1 MAFKKKSFWV
11 NDDESSIVD
20 ADKFWN
26 FAEKVMLDN
35 GEVNCVPM
43 YACPA
48 PEKTKKPDIR
58 DIDKSIAESL
68 KASPEKVLIPA
79 CQARKEAT
87 DTMYRNIVNEIN
99 KAISEGETYC
109 IYKTGSDVPEWIRK
123 ELSELG
129 YEVVLTMKQKVII
142 KW

>member
-1 MAFKKKSFWV
+1 MAFKKKSFWI
-11 NDDESSIVD
+11 NDEESKIVD

-26 FAEKVMLDN
+26 IAEKVMLN
-35 GEVNCVPM
+35 TKEMNEEL
-43 YACPA
+43 A
-48 PEKTKKPDIR
+48 PTRPLP
-58 DIDKSIAESL
+58 S
-68 KASPEKVLIPA
+68 A

-87 DTMYRNIVNEIN
+87 NIMYRNIVNEIN

>member
-11 NDDESSIVD
+11 NDKELVD
-20 ADKFWN
+20 SDKFWDL
-26 FAEKVMLDN
+26 AKSVMLNDE
-35 GEVNCVPM
+35 GVNCVPV
-43 YACPA
+43 YACPV
-48 PEKTKKPDIR
+48 PEKTKKPDIK
-58 DIDKSIAESL
+58 DIDKGIAESL

-79 CQARKEAT
+79 SQARKEAT
-87 DTMYRNIVNEIN
+87 NTMYRNIVSEIN
-99 KAISEGETYC
+99 KAVSEGETYC

-129 YEVVLTMKQKVII
+129 YEVVLTMKQKVIV

>member
-1 MAFKKKSFWV
+1 MAFKRKSFWF
-11 NDDESSIVD
+11 NDDESKIVD
-20 ADKFWN
+20 AEKFWN
-26 FAEKVMLDN
+26 IAEKVM
-35 GEVNCVPM
+35 
-43 YACPA
+43 CPTNIPQTPPTSTIERA
-48 PEKTKKPDIR
+48 
-58 DIDKSIAESL
+58 
-68 KASPEKVLIPA
+68 LIPA

-87 DTMYRNIVNEIN
+87 NTMYRNIVNEVN

>member
-1 MAFKKKSFWV
+1 MAFKRESFWI
-11 NDDESSIVD
+11 NDEESKIAD
-20 ADKFWN
+20 ADKFWDI
-26 FAEKVMLDN
+26 AEKVMN
-35 GEVNCVPM
+35 QSYPTNIPQTPPTSTVER
-43 YACPA
+43 A
-48 PEKTKKPDIR
+48 
-58 DIDKSIAESL
+58 
-68 KASPEKVLIPA
+68 LIPA

-87 DTMYRNIVNEIN
+87 DTMYRNIVSEIN

>member
-11 NDDESSIVD
+11 NDDETVMYPTSI
-20 ADKFWN
+20 
-26 FAEKVMLDN
+26 
-35 GEVNCVPM
+35 PQ
-43 YACPA
+43 A
-48 PEKTKKPDIR
+48 PPTSTVER
-58 DIDKSIAESL
+58 
-68 KASPEKVLIPA
+68 VLIPA
-79 CQARKEAT
+79 SQARKKAT
-87 DTMYRNIVNEIN
+87 NTMYRNIVTEID

-123 ELSELG
+123 ALSELG